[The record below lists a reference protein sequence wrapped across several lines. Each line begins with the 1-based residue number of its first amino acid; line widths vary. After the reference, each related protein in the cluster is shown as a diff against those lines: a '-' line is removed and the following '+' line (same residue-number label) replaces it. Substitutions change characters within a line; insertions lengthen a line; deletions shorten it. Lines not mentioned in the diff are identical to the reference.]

1 MIVDRLCRYR
11 FELDGETVEEETATT
26 EVAEDEAPTVTCR
39 VPRLSCWLSVVR
51 LLVGLGRRLSLGIP
65 RPTMPDCLS
74 HQCCSMP
81 DCLSHQC
88 CSMPDCLSIARQN
101 SFLTRSKRK
110 LRLTRSMS
118 STTYLQ
124 PRSFVP
130 FQSVALLGVRN

>member
-81 DCLSHQC
+81 DCLS
-88 CSMPDCLSIARQN
+88 IARQN